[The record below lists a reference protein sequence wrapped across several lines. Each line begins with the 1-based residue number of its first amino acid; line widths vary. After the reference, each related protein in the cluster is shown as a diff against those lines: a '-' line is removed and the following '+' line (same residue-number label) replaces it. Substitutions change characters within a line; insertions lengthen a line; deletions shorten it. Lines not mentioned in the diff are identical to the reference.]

1 MYKIV
6 WTPTAETAYFS
17 NLEYWIDR
25 NKSNTYS
32 LKIVEQVNSIEQ
44 SISETPYFLAHYIG
58 DLNLYRRIF
67 LKENSL
73 CTMRFQ
79 KNKIW
84 LQLSISKATN
94 KSLHIEDTITNFKL
108 RITKLSTPVIRN
120 L

>member
-67 LKENSL
+67 FKGKFSL
-73 CTMRFQ
+73 YYEISEEQ
-79 KNKIW
+79 KIVTIKYFKSNKQKPIY
-84 LQLSISKATN
+84 
-94 KSLHIEDTITNFKL
+94 
-108 RITKLSTPVIRN
+108 
-120 L
+120 